1 VLTSWTERPL
11 ADLLAAYGLADSLEM
26 PFPNDG
32 WSGSELTRYERPD
45 DGASFILKRTS
56 WAVDWIARSTRD
68 HHLREGFIAGMPLPL
83 PPPLVAPYLGAA
95 ADGTTLAMLMP
106 DLSGK
111 LLGWDVDEPV
121 LTGPQMDRIFD
132 MLARLHTMP
141 WPIADQ
147 DDADLVWPS
156 TPLAERIFLLA
167 PRNAARNA
175 GDGVWTGKR
184 FQTGWA
190 AFERTASKDAR
201 KLVERLDADPA
212 PLLAALEALPR
223 TGLHGDMKLNN
234 VGLLEDGRIALL
246 DWQMTMLAPV
256 TVELGWMLVCDS
268 GVLPDRPD
276 VVLDRYRAA
285 VEAVAGQPF
294 VLGEPYDPAR
304 PFPVAGIAA
313 TVGDQATAQA
323 RTIEHALGDWTLQR
337 DMVWIIGL
345 LLRGWRKGLDT
356 EAGLVLP
363 SGVSAAD
370 DLVWW
375 SDHAVEAAERHL
387 GR

>member
-11 ADLLAAYGLADSLEM
+11 ADLLAAYGLADSPELA
-26 PFPNDG
+26 FPNDG
-32 WSGSELTRYERPD
+32 WSGSALTRFERAE

-56 WAVDWIARSTRD
+56 PDLDWIARSTLD
-68 HHLREGFIAGMPLPL
+68 THLREGFIAGMPLPL

-95 ADGTTLAMLMP
+95 GDGTTLAILMP
-106 DLSGK
+106 DLSGT
-111 LLGWDVDEPV
+111 LLGWDLGEPV

-141 WPIADQ
+141 WPIADH
-147 DDADLVWPS
+147 DDADLTWPA
-156 TPLAERIFLLA
+156 TPLAERVFLLA
-167 PRNAARNA
+167 PRSADRNAA
-175 GDGVWTGKR
+175 DGVWTGKR

-190 AFERTASKDAR
+190 AFERTASKAAR
-201 KLVERLDADPA
+201 KLVARLDADPA
-212 PLLAALEALPR
+212 PLLEALGSLPP

-234 VGLLEDGRIALL
+234 VGFLDDERIALL

-256 TVELGWMLVCDS
+256 AVELGWMLVCDS
-268 GVLPDRPD
+268 GVLPDRPE

-285 VEAVAGQPF
+285 VEAVADQPF
-294 VLGEPYDPAR
+294 ALGEPYDPAR
-304 PFPVAGIAA
+304 PFSEAGIAA
-313 TVGDQATAQA
+313 TVGDQATAHA
-323 RTIEHALGDWTLQR
+323 RTIEHSLGDWALQR
-337 DMVWIIGL
+337 DLVWIVGL

-356 EAGLVLP
+356 EAGLSLP
-363 SGVSAAD
+363 TGVSAAD
-370 DLVWW
+370 DLAWW